1 MAITVTINAT
11 ISVTDNLTG
20 SLQSVK
26 QVVGS
31 YVGTVSTEG
40 QNVLVTGST
49 AISLPG
55 SPTNF
60 VYLKNLSTGTSVLTV
75 TWTPNG
81 GSSNVVIALQP
92 GSFIILDE
100 NNASS
105 GITALSVNPSVA
117 STPIE
122 YILAF

>member
-1 MAITVTINAT
+1 MSVTVQLNSVITI
-11 ISVTDNLTG
+11 TDNLSG
-20 SLQSVK
+20 SIQLQK
-26 QVVGS
+26 QVIGS
-31 YVGTVSTEG
+31 YVGTVATEG
-40 QNVLVTGST
+40 QNVLITGST
-49 AISLPG
+49 SISLPG

-60 VYLKNLSTGTSVLTV
+60 VYIKNLATATSVLTV

-81 GSSNVVIALQP
+81 GSTNIVVALQP
-92 GSFIILDE
+92 SSFLILDE

-122 YILAF
+122 YVLVA

>member
-1 MAITVTINAT
+1 MSITVALSGIITI
-11 ISVTDNLTG
+11 TDNLTG
-20 SLQSVK
+20 SVSYQK
-26 QVVGS
+26 QVIGS

-40 QNVLVTGST
+40 QNVLVTGAT
-49 AISLPG
+49 SLALPA

-60 VYLKNLSTGTSVLTV
+60 VYIKNLATATSVLTV

-81 GSSNVVIALQP
+81 GSTNTVVALQP
-92 GSFIILDE
+92 SSFIILDE

-105 GITALSVNPSVA
+105 GITALSVTPSVA

-122 YILAF
+122 YILVG

>member
-1 MAITVTINAT
+1 MSITATLNSVITI
-11 ISVTDNLTG
+11 TDNLTG
-20 SLQSVK
+20 SVSYQK
-26 QVVGS
+26 QVLGS

-49 AISLPG
+49 AITLPG
-55 SPTNF
+55 SPTNV
-60 VYLKNLSTGTSVLTV
+60 VYIKNLATATSVLTV

-81 GSSNVVIALQP
+81 GSSNIVVALQP
-92 GSFIILDE
+92 SSFIILDE

-105 GITALSVNPSVA
+105 GITALNVNPSVA

-122 YILAF
+122 YILVA